1 LTVIEGREFR
11 RLGPYRLPD
20 LVDGIELK
28 GCTFAE
34 CQAPRQR
41 TLADRPTV
49 RNVTLSRCHFAA
61 SELGAVVAEDCTID
75 TIWFHRGIWGP
86 QRIEGCALKHVT
98 ARGNVT
104 GAVAFSPSHAWW
116 TASKRASVIDDPI
129 VAANQRYYETV
140 DWALDISEAR
150 FTGIDMSRCDIPARL
165 IRRDPET
172 QVVVTRDNVSNGD
185 WATACAGSGGWQIA
199 IEDFLAGGLPN
210 TVIVACRRGRYF
222 KGQLAAIE
230 RLRDIGVALPD

>member
-20 LVDGIELK
+20 LLEDVELK
-28 GCTFAE
+28 RCTFTE

-41 TLADRPTV
+41 TLAERPTV
-49 RNVTLSRCHFAA
+49 RNLSLTRCHFAA
-61 SELGAVVAEDCTID
+61 CELGAVVAEDCTID

-98 ARGNVT
+98 VRGNVT
-104 GAVAFSPSHAWW
+104 GALSFSPSHAWW
-116 TASKRASVIDDPI
+116 TAAERGRAIDDPI
-129 VAANQRYYETV
+129 VTANQRYYETV

-150 FTGIDMSRCDIPARL
+150 FTGIDMSRCDIQARL
-165 IRRDPET
+165 IRRDTAT
-172 QVVVTRDNVSNGD
+172 QVVVSRESVSNGD
-185 WATACAGSGGWQIA
+185 WASACADSGGWQIA
-199 IEDFLAGGLPN
+199 IEDFLASGLPD
-210 TVIVACRRGRYF
+210 TVLVACKRGRYF

-230 RLRDIGVALPD
+230 RLRDIGVALLA